1 MPEDI
6 TDVKET
12 TEGSSPDVAATGATE
27 EVVKE
32 TPASTTEH
40 VSQADLDKGFAAA
53 VMAGAEKVTSKEPE
67 GKEEPKAD
75 EAKETSEDT
84 KTEDTTETKVE
95 DKGPI
100 PYDRFKEVNE
110 AKLHLE
116 EQLKA
121 VEPFVAA
128 QKRLGEFFI
137 KNNLQNEEIDFW
149 LNVAANYKNNPEQA
163 LKMLEPHFQQLQSYK
178 GEVLPPELQKAVD
191 EGEMSVTWAKKLA
204 QAENKTKFSQQQT
217 KLTQEQIQQQESQRF
232 VNEVQVSMHNWNK
245 TKMAGDPDF
254 KPKTN
259 GESDGKFELVQ
270 KYLLADFP
278 QSGARTVD
286 DIVAF
291 AEKTYETVN
300 KMWKKN
306 RPQVNGIK
314 TVKSTQ
320 SLTSARSESP
330 NSFEEAAAQGAR
342 KAGVNFNPLR
352 K

>member
-1 MPEDI
+1 MPENI

-27 EVVKE
+27 EVVKDS
-32 TPASTTEH
+32 ASTTEQ
-40 VSQADLDKGFAAA
+40 VSQADLDKGFQDA
-53 VMAGAEKVTSKEPE
+53 VKAGFEKATSKEPE
-67 GKEEPKAD
+67 AKEEPKVD
-75 EAKETSEDT
+75 ETKETSDDT
-84 KTEDTTETKVE
+84 KKEDTETKVE

-100 PYDRFKEVNE
+100 PYERFTEVNE
-110 AKLHLE
+110 AKKNLE
-116 EQLKA
+116 QQLKE
-121 VEPFVAA
+121 VEPFVNA
-128 QKRLGEFFI
+128 QKTLGEFFT

-178 GEVLPPELQKAVD
+178 GEIIPADLQKLVD
-191 EGEMSVTWAKKLA
+191 DGEMSLAVAKRLA
-204 QAENKTKFSQQQT
+204 AAENKQKFSQQQT

-245 TKMAGDPDF
+245 TKMSSDPDF

-259 GESDGKFELVQ
+259 GDSDGKFELVQ

-300 KMWKKN
+300 NVWKKN

-320 SLTSARSESP
+320 SLTSSRSDAP
-330 NSFEEAAAQGAR
+330 KSFEEATALGAR